1 MRSNDDLLLL
11 FFREREEKEET
22 LIRLSSAKL
31 RERERRWYHFS
42 DREIGKRAFK
52 LRLSGYKVEQKRYNT
67 SKVDESIKIAS
78 FSRIV

>member
-1 MRSNDDLLLL
+1 MTIFCYS
-11 FFREREEKEET
+11 FFVRERKEET
-22 LIRLSSAKL
+22 LIRLSLAKL

-52 LRLSGYKVEQKRYNT
+52 LRLSGYKQKQYST

-78 FSRIV
+78 FSRIA